1 MSFWETIRDALRN
14 KSQMINWIAWFV
26 IFFVFTY
33 LYYEKLQ
40 LDKFFIRGLIDVQ
53 TYGDMTAEIRRDLLI
68 SYNAVILY
76 LFAKA
81 LTKSE

>member
-1 MSFWETIRDALRN
+1 MSFWDTLKDVLKN

-26 IFFVFTY
+26 ILFVFIY

-40 LDKFFIRGLIDVQ
+40 LDRYFIRGLLDLQ
-53 TYGDMTAEIRRDLLI
+53 AYKDMTAEIRRDLLI